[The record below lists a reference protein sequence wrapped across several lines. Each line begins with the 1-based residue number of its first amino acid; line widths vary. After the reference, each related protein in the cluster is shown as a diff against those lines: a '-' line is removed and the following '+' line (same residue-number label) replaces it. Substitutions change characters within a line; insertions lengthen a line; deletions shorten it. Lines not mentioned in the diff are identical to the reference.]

1 MPSNFSLFRHATSQ
15 ALGHAIDSKREEVE
29 ILDYVFIKKNTRQH
43 KWHSTNQYVKS
54 QFLHKYFKGS
64 LNLTLGEWLCSS

>member
-1 MPSNFSLFRHATSQ
+1 VEKKMPSNFSLFRHATSQ

-43 KWHSTNQYVKS
+43 K
-54 QFLHKYFKGS
+54 
-64 LNLTLGEWLCSS
+64 